1 MSTKGKRRYIVLMCA
16 PVRVRIL
23 KNIDIKSS
31 CIIPKVN
38 YNYLSL
44 HMFYLFL
51 CSFCNTIAYK
61 YTSSF
66 GSDKFIDCDFQIF
79 FNLTSCYKL
88 FNTSSYV
95 KTFVL
100 IVPFIKILHLY
111 YIKNKDFWLV
121 TKNCSLLRWHKEL
134 CNPTWY
140 GSRLT
145 NTELAF
151 TVAHH
156 CRFLIDR

>member
-79 FNLTSCYKL
+79 FLILLVATNFLTPQVMLKL
-88 FNTSSYV
+88 
-95 KTFVL
+95 
-100 IVPFIKILHLY
+100 
-111 YIKNKDFWLV
+111 
-121 TKNCSLLRWHKEL
+121 L
-134 CNPTWY
+134 C
-140 GSRLT
+140 
-145 NTELAF
+145 
-151 TVAHH
+151 
-156 CRFLIDR
+156 